1 MIKQYILHRIL
12 QEEIEAF
19 HRIGIKPNTVVMSQN
34 ILGHMEQ
41 WKDFLRYYTPAEQSS
56 DFRAKYCGLTL
67 VQATAKY
74 SDDPTVTPGECFV
87 CCAAQAGKLKDVQY
101 V

>member
-1 MIKQYILHRIL
+1 MQRMIKQYILHRIL

-67 VQATAKY
+67 VQATASIQTTQQLLLENVSY
-74 SDDPTVTPGECFV
+74 
-87 CCAAQAGKLKDVQY
+87 AALHRQEN
-101 V
+101 